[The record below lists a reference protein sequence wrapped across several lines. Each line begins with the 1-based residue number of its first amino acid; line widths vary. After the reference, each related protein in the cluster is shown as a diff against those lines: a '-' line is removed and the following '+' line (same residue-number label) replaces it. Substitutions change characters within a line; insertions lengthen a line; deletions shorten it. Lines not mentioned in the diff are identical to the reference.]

1 LIRSFKELKE
11 LVISLTPLKIAVAA
25 AEDEKVIEGIK
36 LARELGIVKDPILTG
51 DRNRITEIIRLLGEN
66 ITHYDIRE
74 ARDEAEAARIAV
86 KAIRDTEAQILVK
99 GRLET
104 VYYLKAILDKEQ
116 GIKDSEVLSNL
127 TMFEMDSY
135 HKFIAVTDNAIIPVP
150 TLEEKKAII
159 ENTKPLWNAIGI
171 EKPKVAV
178 LTAIELVNPKL
189 SATVDAACLSKMAE
203 RGQIEGFVIDGPLSY
218 DTAINLICAQDKG
231 LYNSGV
237 AGDPDLL
244 LLPNL
249 EAANILGKSYKFHGK
264 AKSGGLVLGAKV
276 PVVLNSRSDSSERRL
291 NSMLMARAIAEKL
304 AFGCHKS

>member
-1 LIRSFKELKE
+1 MIRSFKELKE

-36 LARELGIVKDPILTG
+36 LARELGIVKEPILTG
-51 DRNRITEIIRLLGEN
+51 DRKRITEIIKLLGEN
-66 ITHYDIRE
+66 ITYYDIRE
-74 ARDEAEAARIAV
+74 ADDEAEAARIAV

-116 GIKDSEVLSNL
+116 GIKSSEVLSNL

-135 HKFIAVTDNAIIPVP
+135 HKLIAVTDNAIIPVP

-159 ENTKPLWNAIGI
+159 ENTRPLWNAMGI

-178 LTAIELVNPKL
+178 LTAIEMVNPKL
-189 SATVDAACLSKMAE
+189 LATVDAACLSKMAE

-231 LYNSGV
+231 LYKSKV

-304 AFGCHKS
+304 AFGYHKS